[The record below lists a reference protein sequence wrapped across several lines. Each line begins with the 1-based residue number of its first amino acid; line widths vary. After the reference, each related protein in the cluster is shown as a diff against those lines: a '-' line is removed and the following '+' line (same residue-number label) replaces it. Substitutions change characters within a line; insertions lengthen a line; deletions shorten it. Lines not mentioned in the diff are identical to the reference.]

1 MLATMSGDSTVDQFS
16 VVAGVGD
23 VNGDSYDDVL
33 VGAPGGNYAKLY
45 FGGSPFDTLA
55 DLRFAPEPQG
65 FFGYSVAGGGDVNG
79 DGYSD
84 LAIGY
89 GRYPDCPDT
98 SRANCHRIDICLGGD
113 TLDINLDMTFWDA
126 LDIWGNMDLNG
137 DGIFTTTSKSC
148 TNVDGIT
155 NTRAIPHSPFIF
167 Y

>member
-1 MLATMSGDSTVDQFS
+1 VNSVSHNIFYILILILLPVISSGEEGFHLLATMSEDSTVDQFS
-16 VVAGVGD
+16 VVAGV
-23 VNGDSYDDVL
+23 
-33 VGAPGGNYAKLY
+33 
-45 FGGSPFDTLA
+45 
-55 DLRFAPEPQG
+55 
-65 FFGYSVAGGGDVNG
+65 GDVNG

-98 SRANCHRIDICLGGD
+98 SRANCHRIDIYLGGD
-113 TLDINLDMTFWDA
+113 TLDINPDMTFWDA

-148 TNVDGIT
+148 INVDGIT
-155 NTRAIPHSPFIF
+155 NPRATPHFPFIF